1 MYTILC
7 TAYFHTHFPVS
18 SPSLFEYDNVALS
31 YVGEAYVIYLT
42 CWVFREKPSSRY
54 DCDDPAD
61 KS

>member
-42 CWVFREKPSSRY
+42 C
-54 DCDDPAD
+54 
-61 KS
+61 